1 MRDINQVSFPSDV
14 GDSATA
20 LDLKLDVFLSNLLK
34 LQLSKKLSFSYEKN
48 KFACIYL
55 YSVKNSL
62 IIFYLKMNDW
72 FQGYENICV

>member
-34 LQLSKKLSFSYEKN
+34 LQLSKNYHSPMRRINSH
-48 KFACIYL
+48 ASIYI
-55 YSVKNSL
+55 V
-62 IIFYLKMNDW
+62 LKTR
-72 FQGYENICV
+72 